1 MAVVNT
7 QLAAICAQGDSKI
20 TVASATG
27 FNPGNFILVENELM
41 QQTAAA
47 NGAVVPV
54 RRGLDG
60 TVQATHASAAFA
72 CSGLTSDFPAAAPGQ
87 CITYGPYAPDG
98 QMAGYF
104 TYNAS
109 GAIALTPG
117 IHVVN
122 GSGVCVMTLAAPSGV
137 QEGALLVIESKNLN
151 ANTITAAPIFLGVVN
166 AGGIATASANGGN
179 LTLKACGGKWAVLAA
194 SGIAF
199 T

>member
-1 MAVVNT
+1 MALTSTTLASACANT
-7 QLAAICAQGDSKI
+7 ATTIS
-20 TVASATG
+20 VASATG
-27 FNPGNFILVENELM
+27 FAVGNFVLVENELM

-47 NGAVVPV
+47 TGVVIPV

-72 CSGLTSDFPAAAPGQ
+72 CTGLATDFPGPAPGQ

-104 TYNAS
+104 TYSAA
-109 GAIALTPG
+109 GAIATTPG
-117 IHVVN
+117 IHVLN
-122 GSGVCVMTLAAPSGV
+122 GSAAIAMTLAAPTGA
-137 QEGALLVIESKNLN
+137 QEGAILIVESKNLH
-151 ANTITAAPIFLGVVN
+151 ANTVTASPIFLGAAN
-166 AGGIATASANGGN
+166 AGGIATVAATGGN
-179 LTLKACGGKWAVLAA
+179 LTLKACGGKWTVLAS